1 MKELR
6 RLSDKKKM
14 KVAIIESIFILLLFG
29 VSFVLGL
36 TRKNAS
42 VNQIGRIFPDTSRT
56 LKALC
61 CILIIIEHYALRVD
75 EGVFGKIMIIGG
87 EFLIADIPV
96 FVRLWHH
103 SVRI

>member
-1 MKELR
+1 
-6 RLSDKKKM
+6 M
-14 KVAIIESIFILLLFG
+14 KVAIIESIFILLLFL

-87 EFLIADIPV
+87 GEISHCRYSCFCPPMVSLSPNITKI
-96 FVRLWHH
+96 
-103 SVRI
+103 

>member
-1 MKELR
+1 
-6 RLSDKKKM
+6 M

-61 CILIIIEHYALRVD
+61 CILIIIDHYALRVD

-87 EFLIADIPV
+87 VISHCRYSCFCPPMASLSLNITKI
-96 FVRLWHH
+96 
-103 SVRI
+103 